1 MGDSGRRI
9 HASLHRRLGAPLT
22 TQQAASRQRTVS
34 MPLWLAGL
42 AVHAFTASG
51 TVLAFLMVIA
61 AMDGDVVKVLWLG
74 LAALVVDGTD
84 GMLARKFRVSETIPW
99 FDGGRLDDIVDYMT
113 YTFVPIVLLW
123 TNDYLPDGWVGWVL
137 ASLPLL
143 ASSYQF
149 CITDAKTADH
159 FFLGFPS
166 YWNVVAF
173 YVIVLEIGTTATGII
188 LLLCAI
194 MVFVPIRYL
203 YPSRTKHFRSISLVL
218 TAVWFAT
225 YAIILRQM
233 PDPNRVVIGLSMA
246 YIVYYAGVSLYLT
259 LKTPWAKAKLLRDSR
274 RVLADDDLADLSD

>member
-1 MGDSGRRI
+1 
-9 HASLHRRLGAPLT
+9 
-22 TQQAASRQRTVS
+22 
-34 MPLWLAGL
+34 MPLWLGGL

-51 TVLAFLMVIA
+51 TVLAFLMLIA
-61 AMDGDVVKVLWLG
+61 AMDGNVEKALWLG

-99 FDGGRLDDIVDYMT
+99 FDGARLDDIVDYMT
-113 YTFVPIVLLW
+113 YTLVPIVLLW
-123 TNDYLPDGWVGWVL
+123 TNGYLPGGWVGWVL
-137 ASLPLL
+137 ASMPLL

-173 YVIVLEIGTTATGII
+173 YVIVLEIGTTATGLI
-188 LLLCAI
+188 LLFCAV

-203 YPSRTKHFRSISLVL
+203 YPSRTRYFRPINLVL
-218 TAVWFAT
+218 TAVWFVT
-225 YAIILRQM
+225 YAILLLQL
-233 PDPNRVVIGLSMA
+233 PNPHPLVIGLSMA

-274 RVLADDDLADLSD
+274 GVLVDGSDDPDLVD